1 MNQKVKNEPAKV
13 LHVITTIERGG
24 AENQLLVLAR
34 EQVVNGWDVKIIFLK
49 GKPELAEEFAKIGVK
64 VIFDLVNMNP
74 VFQLR
79 RMRKFLR
86 NEYSIIHAHLP
97 RSELIARLAIR
108 DHAFFIT
115 RHNQEVFFKNTPNWA
130 SRVLSRFVTARAIKV
145 IAISRSVQQ
154 FLIQEREVKD
164 KTKIEIVPYGFKRRN
179 RSNLQK
185 IKSVGSRPRI
195 GTIARLDKQKDLATL
210 IMAFNF
216 VMSKFPLAILDI
228 VGEGPERKKL
238 LKLVRKLGIQSQ
250 VNFMGK
256 IDDVY
261 PFLSRLDT
269 FVLTS
274 KYEGFGMVLLEAID
288 AGTPVIASSTASI
301 PEVLGD
307 SFAGLCKVGDA
318 SEFANKII
326 KSFELDFQT
335 ILLSTQSRRL
345 SHFDPNKMW
354 MKLEFLYK
362 YSSESLDSKTV

>member
-1 MNQKVKNEPAKV
+1 VNQKVKNESTKV

-34 EQVVNGWDVKIIFLK
+34 EQVVNGWDVNIIFLK
-49 GKPELAEEFAKIGVK
+49 GKPELAEEFAKIGVE
-64 VIFDLVNMNP
+64 VIFDLVNINP
-74 VFQLR
+74 LFQLR

-86 NEYSIIHAHLP
+86 NEYPIIHAHLP

-108 DHAFFIT
+108 DHTFFVT
-115 RHNQEVFFKNTPNWA
+115 RHNQEAFFKQIPNRA
-130 SRVLSRFVTARAIKV
+130 SRVLSRFVTARARKV

-154 FLIQEREVKD
+154 FLIQEREVED
-164 KTKIEIVPYGFKRRN
+164 ETKIEIVPYGFKRRN
-179 RSNLQK
+179 RSNLQE
-185 IKSVGSRPRI
+185 IKSVESRPRI
-195 GTIARLDKQKDLATL
+195 GTIARLDKQKDLVTL
-210 IMAFNF
+210 IMAFNL
-216 VMSKFPLAILDI
+216 VMSKFPLATLDI
-228 VGEGPERKKL
+228 VGDGPERKKL
-238 LKLVRKLGIQSQ
+238 LKLVHKLGIQSQ

-288 AGTPVIASSTASI
+288 AGAPVIASKTASI

-318 SEFANKII
+318 SDFATKIM
-326 KSFELDFQT
+326 KSFALDFRS

-345 SHFDPNKMW
+345 SQFDPDKMW
-354 MKLEFLYK
+354 MRLESLYK
-362 YSSESLDSKTV
+362 YPSEPLNCKP